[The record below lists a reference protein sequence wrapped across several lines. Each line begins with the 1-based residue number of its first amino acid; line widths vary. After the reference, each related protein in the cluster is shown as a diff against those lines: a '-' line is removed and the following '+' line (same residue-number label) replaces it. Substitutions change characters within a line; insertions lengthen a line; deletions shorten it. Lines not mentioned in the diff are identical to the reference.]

1 MGGKVETGGWYSS
14 LCREETGVKHW
25 GGKCPKKGGGRC
37 LLQSGVWA
45 DVWVVCVVCVVQ
57 MTCCTCFTTI
67 FDVKQVLQG
76 EERYDTLISLRKH
89 KCVEISASVGD
100 LILHFGTAQFN

>member
-1 MGGKVETGGWYSS
+1 MQGGNRSEALGWQMSQK
-14 LCREETGVKHW
+14 R
-25 GGKCPKKGGGRC
+25 GR
-37 LLQSGVWA
+37 QMSAAVWA
-45 DVWVVCVVCVVQ
+45 DVWAICVVQ

-76 EERYDTLISLRKH
+76 EERYDTLSLRKH

-100 LILHFGTAQFN
+100 LIHHAGTAQFN